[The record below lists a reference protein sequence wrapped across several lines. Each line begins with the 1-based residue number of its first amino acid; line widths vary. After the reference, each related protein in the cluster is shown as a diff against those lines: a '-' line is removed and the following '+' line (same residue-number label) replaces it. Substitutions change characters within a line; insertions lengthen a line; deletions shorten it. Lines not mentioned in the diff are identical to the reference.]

1 MDLTFDKLVL
11 LERMELIARLTT
23 AVECRERDKE
33 IALMMIAEIAQSILD
48 MDIVQNQNKEGLA
61 L

>member
-23 AVECRERDKE
+23 TVECHERDKE

-48 MDIVQNQNKEGLA
+48 TDIVQNQNREGLVF
-61 L
+61 

>member
-48 MDIVQNQNKEGLA
+48 TDIVQNQNKEGLA
-61 L
+61 I

>member
-48 MDIVQNQNKEGLA
+48 TDIVQNQNKEGLA

>member
-48 MDIVQNQNKEGLA
+48 TDIVQNQNKEGLA
-61 L
+61 

>member
-23 AVECRERDKE
+23 AVECRDRDKE

-48 MDIVQNQNKEGLA
+48 TDIVQNQNKEGLV